1 MNILDIVRRED
12 DCLSLS
18 RIMSIIIFI
27 LWMIASIYEL
37 FGKQYTHYEQI
48 TIAMLISLFAGL
60 GNKYIESRF
69 LTIKR
74 EDDKNEVLR

>member
-1 MNILDIVRRED
+1 MNILDIVKRED

-18 RIMSIIIFI
+18 RIMCIIIFL
-27 LWMIASIYEL
+27 LWMIASCYEL
-37 FGKQYTHYEQI
+37 LGKSYNHYEHL

-69 LTIKR
+69 LTIRK
-74 EDDKNEVLR
+74 EGETNESVH